1 MTNEKKRTSMRTCKH
16 MDGDIKCTKYAQWKD
31 GNKGCYCHKHF
42 RLMEQN
48 NDQRGSAIVMTEAN
62 INSIAINDI
71 SQNALINEHINS
83 IAINDNSQNA
93 LMNEQPQIVVT
104 LPVCA
109 PTNSNCVQENSAVP
123 QPNNNENNVDVS
135 FSHSVA
141 SNNVEQELNDNIKKV
156 VKKLLKNRDK
166 EVNTLKRKVNELKN
180 ECSALKRTNERML
193 EFSDG
198 LSNVLKEYITQQT
211 RDG

>member
-1 MTNEKKRTSMRTCKH
+1 MRAKEST
-16 MDGDIKCTKYAQWKD
+16 
-31 GNKGCYCHKHF
+31 
-42 RLMEQN
+42 
-48 NDQRGSAIVMTEAN
+48 
-62 INSIAINDI
+62 
-71 SQNALINEHINS
+71 
-83 IAINDNSQNA
+83 
-93 LMNEQPQIVVT
+93 VT
-104 LPVCA
+104 
-109 PTNSNCVQENSAVP
+109 
-123 QPNNNENNVDVS
+123 QPNNNENHFDVS

-141 SNNVEQELNDNIKKV
+141 STNVEQELNDNIKKV

>member
-1 MTNEKKRTSMRTCKH
+1 MRAKEST
-16 MDGDIKCTKYAQWKD
+16 
-31 GNKGCYCHKHF
+31 
-42 RLMEQN
+42 
-48 NDQRGSAIVMTEAN
+48 
-62 INSIAINDI
+62 
-71 SQNALINEHINS
+71 
-83 IAINDNSQNA
+83 
-93 LMNEQPQIVVT
+93 VT
-104 LPVCA
+104 
-109 PTNSNCVQENSAVP
+109 

-166 EVNTLKRKVNELKN
+166 EVNALKRKVNELDNK
-180 ECSALKRTNERML
+180 CSALKIL
-193 EFSDG
+193 GFSDG

>member
-1 MTNEKKRTSMRTCKH
+1 MASERKRTNMRICKH
-16 MDGDIKCTKYAQWKD
+16 MDGDKQCTKYAQWKD

-42 RLMEQN
+42 RMMEQN

-71 SQNALINEHINS
+71 SQHAVINE
-83 IAINDNSQNA
+83 Q
-93 LMNEQPQIVVT
+93 QPPQIVVT

-109 PTNSNCVQENSAVP
+109 PTNNDCVHEEST
-123 QPNNNENNVDVS
+123 PNNNENNVDIS

-141 SNNVEQELNDNIKKV
+141 STNVEQELNDNIKKV

-166 EVNTLKRKVNELKN
+166 EVNALKRKVNELNN
-180 ECSALKRTNERML
+180 ECSALKKTNARML
-193 EFSDG
+193 GFSDG

>member
-1 MTNEKKRTSMRTCKH
+1 M
-16 MDGDIKCTKYAQWKD
+16 
-31 GNKGCYCHKHF
+31 
-42 RLMEQN
+42 
-48 NDQRGSAIVMTEAN
+48 
-62 INSIAINDI
+62 
-71 SQNALINEHINS
+71 
-83 IAINDNSQNA
+83 
-93 LMNEQPQIVVT
+93 VT
-104 LPVCA
+104 HPVRA
-109 PTNSNCVQENSAVP
+109 PTNNSCVQEESTVH

-141 SNNVEQELNDNIKKV
+141 STNVERESNDNIKKV

-166 EVNTLKRKVNELKN
+166 EVNALKRKVNELKN

>member
-1 MTNEKKRTSMRTCKH
+1 M
-16 MDGDIKCTKYAQWKD
+16 
-31 GNKGCYCHKHF
+31 
-42 RLMEQN
+42 
-48 NDQRGSAIVMTEAN
+48 
-62 INSIAINDI
+62 
-71 SQNALINEHINS
+71 
-83 IAINDNSQNA
+83 
-93 LMNEQPQIVVT
+93 T
-104 LPVCA
+104 LPVCV
-109 PTNSNCVQENSAVP
+109 PTNSNCVQENSAEP

-166 EVNTLKRKVNELKN
+166 EVNALKRKVNKLDNK
-180 ECSALKRTNERML
+180 CSALKKNNARIL
-193 EFSDG
+193 GLSDG

>member
-16 MDGDIKCTKYAQWKD
+16 MDGDTKCTKFVQWKG

-42 RLMEQN
+42 RMMDQN
-48 NDQRGSAIVMTEAN
+48 NDQRGSAITMTEAN

-71 SQNALINEHINS
+71 SQNALINE
-83 IAINDNSQNA
+83 Q
-93 LMNEQPQIVVT
+93 QTPQIVVT

>member
-1 MTNEKKRTSMRTCKH
+1 MAKEKKRTGMRTCKH
-16 MDGDIKCTKYAQWKD
+16 MDGDKKCTKYAQWKD

-42 RLMEQN
+42 RMMDQN
-48 NDQRGSAIVMTEAN
+48 NDQRGSAIIMTEAN
-62 INSIAINDI
+62 INSIAINNI
-71 SQNALINEHINS
+71 SQNSLINE
-83 IAINDNSQNA
+83 Q
-93 LMNEQPQIVVT
+93 QTPQIVVT

-135 FSHSVA
+135 FSHSVT
-141 SNNVEQELNDNIKKV
+141 STNVEQELNDNIKKV

-166 EVNTLKRKVNELKN
+166 EVNALKRKVNELNN

-193 EFSDG
+193 GFSDG

>member
-1 MTNEKKRTSMRTCKH
+1 

-42 RLMEQN
+42 RMMEQN
-48 NDQRGSAIVMTEAN
+48 NDQRGSAIVMTEGN
-62 INSIAINDI
+62 INSIALNDI

-109 PTNSNCVQENSAVP
+109 PTNSNCVQEESTVP
-123 QPNNNENNVDVS
+123 QPNINEDNVDVS
-135 FSHSVA
+135 FNHSVA
-141 SNNVEQELNDNIKKV
+141 STNDERDVNDNIKQV
-156 VKKLLKNRDK
+156 VNELLKNRDK
-166 EVNTLKRKVNELKN
+166 EMNALKRKLTKLNNK
-180 ECSALKRTNERML
+180 CSALEKNNEQIL
-193 EFSDG
+193 VLSDD
-198 LSNVLKEYITQQT
+198 LSNVLKKYITKQK

>member
-1 MTNEKKRTSMRTCKH
+1 MAATPKRACKH

-42 RLMEQN
+42 RMMEQN
-48 NDQRGSAIVMTEAN
+48 NDQRGSAIVMTEGN

-109 PTNSNCVQENSAVP
+109 PTNSNCVQEESTVP
-123 QPNNNENNVDVS
+123 QPNNIENHVDVS
-135 FSHSVA
+135 FSQSVA
-141 SNNVEQELNDNIKKV
+141 STNVEQELNDNIKKV

-166 EVNTLKRKVNELKN
+166 EVNALKRKVNELNN

-193 EFSDG
+193 GFSDG

>member
-1 MTNEKKRTSMRTCKH
+1 MANERKRTSMRTCKH
-16 MDGDIKCTKYAQWKD
+16 MDGDIKCTKYAQWKN

-42 RLMEQN
+42 RMMEQN

-71 SQNALINEHINS
+71 SQNALINEQ
-83 IAINDNSQNA
+83 QN
-93 LMNEQPQIVVT
+93 PQIVVT

-135 FSHSVA
+135 FSHSVT
-141 SNNVEQELNDNIKKV
+141 STNVEQELNDNIKKV

-166 EVNTLKRKVNELKN
+166 EVNALKRKVNELNN

-193 EFSDG
+193 GFSDG
-198 LSNVLKEYITQQT
+198 LRNVLKEYITQQT

>member
-1 MTNEKKRTSMRTCKH
+1 MANERKRTSMRTCKH
-16 MDGDIKCTKYAQWKD
+16 MDGDTKCTKFVQWKG

-42 RLMEQN
+42 RMMDQN
-48 NDQRGSAIVMTEAN
+48 NDQRGSVITMTEAN

-71 SQNALINEHINS
+71 SQNALINE
-83 IAINDNSQNA
+83 Q
-93 LMNEQPQIVVT
+93 QTPQIVVT

-109 PTNSNCVQENSAVP
+109 PTNSNCVQENSAEP

-166 EVNTLKRKVNELKN
+166 EVNALKRKVNELKN

>member
-16 MDGDIKCTKYAQWKD
+16 MDGDTKCTKFVQWKG

-42 RLMEQN
+42 RLMDQN
-48 NDQRGSAIVMTEAN
+48 NDQRGSAITMTEAN

-71 SQNALINEHINS
+71 SQNALINE
-83 IAINDNSQNA
+83 Q
-93 LMNEQPQIVVT
+93 QTPQIVVT

-109 PTNSNCVQENSAVP
+109 PTNSNCVQENSAEP

>member
-16 MDGDIKCTKYAQWKD
+16 MDGDTKCTKFVQWKG

-42 RLMEQN
+42 RMMDQN
-48 NDQRGSAIVMTEAN
+48 NDQRGSAITMTEAN

-71 SQNALINEHINS
+71 SQNALINE
-83 IAINDNSQNA
+83 Q
-93 LMNEQPQIVVT
+93 QTPQIVVT

-109 PTNSNCVQENSAVP
+109 PTNSNCVQENSAEP

-141 SNNVEQELNDNIKKV
+141 STNVEQELNDNIKKV

-166 EVNTLKRKVNELKN
+166 EVNALKRKVNELKN

>member
-42 RLMEQN
+42 RMMEQN
-48 NDQRGSAIVMTEAN
+48 NDQCGSAIVMTEAN

-71 SQNALINEHINS
+71 SQNALINE
-83 IAINDNSQNA
+83 Q
-93 LMNEQPQIVVT
+93 QTPQIVVT

-109 PTNSNCVQENSAVP
+109 PTNSNCVQENSAEP

-193 EFSDG
+193 GFSDG

>member
-16 MDGDIKCTKYAQWKD
+16 MDGDKKCTKYAQWKD

-42 RLMEQN
+42 RMMEQN
-48 NDQRGSAIVMTEAN
+48 NDQRGSTIVMTEAN

-71 SQNALINEHINS
+71 SQNALINE
-83 IAINDNSQNA
+83 Q
-93 LMNEQPQIVVT
+93 QTPQIVVT

-109 PTNSNCVQENSAVP
+109 PTNSNCVQENSAEP

>member
-16 MDGDIKCTKYAQWKD
+16 MDGDTKCTKFVQWKG

-42 RLMEQN
+42 RMMDQN
-48 NDQRGSAIVMTEAN
+48 NDQRGSAITMTEAN

-71 SQNALINEHINS
+71 SQNALINE
-83 IAINDNSQNA
+83 Q
-93 LMNEQPQIVVT
+93 QTPQIVVT

-109 PTNSNCVQENSAVP
+109 PTNSNCVQENSAEP

-180 ECSALKRTNERML
+180 ECSALKRTNKRML

>member
-1 MTNEKKRTSMRTCKH
+1 

-48 NDQRGSAIVMTEAN
+48 NDQRGSAIVMTEGN

-71 SQNALINEHINS
+71 SQNALINEQ
-83 IAINDNSQNA
+83 QN
-93 LMNEQPQIVVT
+93 PQIVVT

>member
-16 MDGDIKCTKYAQWKD
+16 MDGDTKCTKFVQWKG

-42 RLMEQN
+42 RMMDQN
-48 NDQRGSAIVMTEAN
+48 NDQRGSAITMTEAN

-71 SQNALINEHINS
+71 SQNALINEQ
-83 IAINDNSQNA
+83 QN
-93 LMNEQPQIVVT
+93 PQIVVT

-135 FSHSVA
+135 FSHSVT
-141 SNNVEQELNDNIKKV
+141 STNVEQELNDNIKKV

-166 EVNTLKRKVNELKN
+166 EVNALKRKVNELNN

-193 EFSDG
+193 GFSDG

>member
-1 MTNEKKRTSMRTCKH
+1 MTNEKKRTTMRTCKH
-16 MDGDIKCTKYAQWKD
+16 MDGDIKCTKFVQWKG
-31 GNKGCYCHKHF
+31 GNKGYYCHKHF
-42 RLMEQN
+42 RMIDQN
-48 NDQRGSAIVMTEAN
+48 NDQHGSAITMTEAN

-71 SQNALINEHINS
+71 SQNALINEQ
-83 IAINDNSQNA
+83 QN
-93 LMNEQPQIVVT
+93 PQIVVT

-135 FSHSVA
+135 FSHSVT
-141 SNNVEQELNDNIKKV
+141 STNVEQELNDNIRKV

-166 EVNTLKRKVNELKN
+166 EVNALKRKVNELNN

-193 EFSDG
+193 GFSDG

>member
-16 MDGDIKCTKYAQWKD
+16 MDGDTKCTKFVQWKG

-42 RLMEQN
+42 RMMDQN
-48 NDQRGSAIVMTEAN
+48 NDQRGSAITMTEAN
-62 INSIAINDI
+62 IINSIAINDI
-71 SQNALINEHINS
+71 SQNALINE
-83 IAINDNSQNA
+83 Q
-93 LMNEQPQIVVT
+93 QTPQIVVT

-109 PTNSNCVQENSAVP
+109 PTNSNCVQENSAEP

>member
-1 MTNEKKRTSMRTCKH
+1 MANEKKRTSMRTCKH
-16 MDGDIKCTKYAQWKD
+16 MDGDIKCTKFVQWKG

-42 RLMEQN
+42 RMMDQN
-48 NDQRGSAIVMTEAN
+48 NDQRGSAITMTEAN

-71 SQNALINEHINS
+71 SQNALINE
-83 IAINDNSQNA
+83 Q
-93 LMNEQPQIVVT
+93 QTPQIVVT

-109 PTNSNCVQENSAVP
+109 PTNSNCVQENSAEP

-141 SNNVEQELNDNIKKV
+141 STNVEQELNDNIKKV

>member
-1 MTNEKKRTSMRTCKH
+1 MANEKKRTSMRTCKH
-16 MDGDIKCTKYAQWKD
+16 MDGDTKCTKFVQWKG

-42 RLMEQN
+42 RMMDQN
-48 NDQRGSAIVMTEAN
+48 NDQRGSAITMTEAN

-71 SQNALINEHINS
+71 SQNALINE
-83 IAINDNSQNA
+83 Q
-93 LMNEQPQIVVT
+93 QTPQIVVT

-109 PTNSNCVQENSAVP
+109 PTNSNCVQENSAEP

>member
-16 MDGDIKCTKYAQWKD
+16 MDGDTKCTKFVQWKG

-42 RLMEQN
+42 RMMDQN
-48 NDQRGSAIVMTEAN
+48 NDQRGSAITMTEAN

-71 SQNALINEHINS
+71 SQNALINE
-83 IAINDNSQNA
+83 Q
-93 LMNEQPQIVVT
+93 QTPQIVVT

-109 PTNSNCVQENSAVP
+109 PTNSNCVQENSAEP